1 MYELVN
7 TSVPNGLIA
16 GTHGFATVAMTKGMP
31 DAIRTRVENFCAY
44 PHRTSAHDESYFKEN
59 PVNWFHLTL
68 PSGDHVV
75 GRTAPCDFDYTGRT
89 NRLARTITLKK
100 GEMPQGGGVSALRLA
115 GSRLAEKWNGEPRML
130 QPDKALAAQLF
141 GVGRTGDSRPR
152 NWISTFGER
161 GEELARRTAILV
173 AQNGVGKGKSVYF
186 KTSTGWDVD
195 GTKLLGLFGDIIE
208 LLPDEIASLVTFST
222 FSACVPSGTVCHL
235 RGIYD
240 KDRAFE
246 VTSATQP
253 WVDCENGRV
262 VHEEMLPMESAS
274 AFRENG
280 NAVEG
285 ADLDASA
292 NSPARIGIVVDSALN
307 QRQAARNRANRW
319 RGEILL
325 SKESSD
331 KMFYIVLGVL
341 AAVVLCVAVGCY
353 IWVKGSTT
361 MPSEGADEIAKL
373 MEEDMEEKEE
383 RARQEERAK
392 IEREERAK
400 KEREQAELKKQAE
413 KEQQE
418 RRAAAT
424 KAAEAA
430 AEARRL
436 REQAEMEQKEDS
448 KYAAEEIARAR
459 KNNLEVPL
467 GKLKITKVIDAKKVA
482 GLKEFEIYEKK
493 KPDTDRYMLAVHA
506 SLVTNADSVIVYY
519 AHGETAEQANCCYR
533 SEYRKILNIPR
544 TIYKID
550 GWPDASKDSPWAI
563 LRVVNPNWRKEGDAR
578 SLDLFWWW
586 NEIPG
591 QNLFAQ
597 NDSVDLKKICFGSDA
612 AKDLYKTHGNK
623 IYYLL
628 EWDDKIWI
636 QNDDAIQIK
645 QFCDDNALD
654 KLKAEYDT
662 KIEIVKAD
670 IKNNETLKKMIESV
684 LDDIKKGK
692 QSKDDIEHGRGFGN
706 DNLNKDDKKRK
717 KSDEDRKIINS
728 IKSLNR
734 KKYSNLQASGID
746 NVERELKDDPQVIQN
761 KIEDLKQAKGKLERE
776 KEEKCDKKKLEE
788 AVRKR
793 VFQVHVADSVPE
805 GMAMGLNKNKNK

>member
-75 GRTAPCDFDYTGRT
+75 GRTAACDFDYTGRT

-400 KEREQAELKKQAE
+400 KEREQAELKKQTE

-418 RRAAAT
+418 RQAAAT

-430 AEARRL
+430 EAARRL

-533 SEYRKILNIPR
+533 SEYRKILNTPR

-628 EWDDKIWI
+628 EWDDNIWI
-636 QNDDAIQIK
+636 HDDDVVQMK
-645 QFCDDNALD
+645 LFCDDEALEKLMDEYETKIKNVSD
-654 KLKAEYDT
+654 KIKATEKRKDRLDEVLQKIENRNTTKKKIDDGVGFGKKLSDNEKKEEKRKVDEAIITAIKEYDS
-662 KIEIVKAD
+662 KHKNMKATD
-670 IKNNETLKKMIESV
+670 IDTVATTLKKEN
-684 LDDIKKGK
+684 L
-692 QSKDDIEHGRGFGN
+692 GN
-706 DNLNKDDKKRK
+706 
-717 KSDEDRKIINS
+717 EIN
-728 IKSLNR
+728 R
-734 KKYSNLQASGID
+734 
-746 NVERELKDDPQVIQN
+746 
-761 KIEDLKQAKGKLERE
+761 LKQAKGKLERE